1 MIHELFITFLADFQ
15 TNLSWHQLKKVMK
28 NQSIKNYTQHLCLI
42 LLLVQICFGP
52 KWLWSNQII
61 LVVYKLDF
69 SGPFW
74 ASSNYENWYVHI
86 TFFLSLQV
94 SMQDLALSTLFE
106 VVESHKFLTLPRLS
120 SQGVMDQICPPE
132 SSKSRKK
139 LCVVLVN
146 RGKDVHTDPLEELKR
161 SHLRSF
167 IQVRLKLDPFWSILI
182 HTGNIWSIHKW
193 HQQRENKE

>member
-1 MIHELFITFLADFQ
+1 MLKIHSKTDR
-15 TNLSWHQLKKVMK
+15 NLKEKLSVCKFVMYVL
-28 NQSIKNYTQHLCLI
+28 S
-42 LLLVQICFGP
+42 
-52 KWLWSNQII
+52 S
-61 LVVYKLDF
+61 F
-69 SGPFW
+69 S
-74 ASSNYENWYVHI
+74 
-86 TFFLSLQV
+86 FFQV

-146 RGKDVHTDPLEELKR
+146 RGKDVHADPLEELKR

-167 IQVRLKLDPFWSILI
+167 IQVRLKILI
-182 HTGNIWSIHKW
+182 HFGHI
-193 HQQRENKE
+193 

>member
-1 MIHELFITFLADFQ
+1 M
-15 TNLSWHQLKKVMK
+15 LKVHSKCQNFEEK
-28 NQSIKNYTQHLCLI
+28 KAFS
-42 LLLVQICFGP
+42 VQICH
-52 KWLWSNQII
+52 LCII
-61 LVVYKLDF
+61 F
-69 SGPFW
+69 S
-74 ASSNYENWYVHI
+74 
-86 TFFLSLQV
+86 FFQV

-167 IQVRLKLDPFWSILI
+167 IQVKFIYFEKATQFCKI
-182 HTGNIWSIHKW
+182 FT
-193 HQQRENKE
+193 

>member
-1 MIHELFITFLADFQ
+1 
-15 TNLSWHQLKKVMK
+15 
-28 NQSIKNYTQHLCLI
+28 
-42 LLLVQICFGP
+42 
-52 KWLWSNQII
+52 
-61 LVVYKLDF
+61 
-69 SGPFW
+69 
-74 ASSNYENWYVHI
+74 
-86 TFFLSLQV
+86 
-94 SMQDLALSTLFE
+94 MQDLALSTLFE

-167 IQVRLKLDPFWSILI
+167 IQVRLKLDPFSSILEI
-182 HTGNIWSIHKW
+182 FDPFINGTNNERIRSKSFELHISCNQGIVLSELN
-193 HQQRENKE
+193 

>member
-1 MIHELFITFLADFQ
+1 M
-15 TNLSWHQLKKVMK
+15 
-28 NQSIKNYTQHLCLI
+28 HLCI
-42 LLLVQICFGP
+42 
-52 KWLWSNQII
+52 
-61 LVVYKLDF
+61 
-69 SGPFW
+69 
-74 ASSNYENWYVHI
+74 
-86 TFFLSLQV
+86 FFQV

-146 RGKDVHTDPLEELKR
+146 RGKDVHADPLEELKR

-167 IQVRLKLDPFWSILI
+167 IQVRLKFDPF
-182 HTGNIWSIHKW
+182 
-193 HQQRENKE
+193 